1 MSDAKVYER
10 EVACLPGAVM
20 GVLIGFQDE
29 GRTPLVIFRGQVGNA
44 AIPARSSQDVY
55 GTHIGR
61 EVVLV
66 FEGGDPRRPIIVGC
80 MAREANCPM
89 QKEAGVVEVDADGER
104 MLVSARE
111 QLVLR
116 CGKAQITLTSAGK
129 VLIEGTYI
137 SSRSAA
143 VVRVSGGSV
152 QLN

>member
-137 SSRSAA
+137 SSRSAG

>member
-1 MSDAKVYER
+1 MSEAKVYER

-44 AIPARSSQDVY
+44 AIPARSSQDVH

-80 MAREANCPM
+80 MAREATCPM

-104 MLVSARE
+104 LLVSARE

-137 SSRSAA
+137 SSRSAG